1 MSYFS
6 IPLDEQETTITFR
19 RTDKDADIW
28 TNDRTMITKLD
39 RLCEKSPDNYKCID
53 VNRYI
58 MDDED
63 VIVDKKY
70 RISDKTLISFR
81 SAKIRRDLTDEQKK
95 EMAERLRGSK
105 FV

>member
-39 RLCEKSPDNYKCID
+39 KLCEKSPDNYKCID
-53 VNRYI
+53 INRYI
-58 MDDED
+58 MDDGD

-70 RISDKTLISFR
+70 CISDKTLISFR
-81 SAKIRRDLTDEQKK
+81 SAKIHRELTDEQKR

-105 FV
+105 FT

>member
-39 RLCEKSPDNYKCID
+39 KLCEKSPDNYKCID
-53 VNRYI
+53 VGRYVNDRDQI
-58 MDDED
+58 M
-63 VIVDKKY
+63 DKKY

-81 SAKIRRDLTDEQKK
+81 SAKIHRELTDEQKK
-95 EMAERLRGSK
+95 EMAERLRGAK
-105 FV
+105 FT